1 MARRAAEVLQHLLH
15 EDAPQQDARLRGV
28 HLAAETLQSRAHK
41 IGYDDMR
48 LALRHL
54 CLRDERQRQH
64 AGVVGDEDGVHVG
77 VGEHPRLRGQHL
89 GLAVHQRGAGPGT
102 RAHLAL

>member
-1 MARRAAEVLQHLLH
+1 MAYTLPRKPCSQELIRLDMKEELCHL
-15 EDAPQQDARLRGV
+15 R
-28 HLAAETLQSRAHK
+28 
-41 IGYDDMR
+41 
-48 LALRHL
+48 
-54 CLRDERQRQH
+54 LRDERQRQH

>member
-28 HLAAETLQSRAHK
+28 HLAAETLQSVLIRL
-41 IGYDDMR
+41 DMTEE
-48 LALRHL
+48 LCHLR
-54 CLRDERQRQH
+54 LRDERQRQH